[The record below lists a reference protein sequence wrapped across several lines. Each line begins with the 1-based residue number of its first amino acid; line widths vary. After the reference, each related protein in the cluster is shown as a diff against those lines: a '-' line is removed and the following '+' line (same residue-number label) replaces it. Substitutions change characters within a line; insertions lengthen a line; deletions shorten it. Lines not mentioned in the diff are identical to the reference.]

1 MSGRGSGDVYYK
13 FHSKQWFNHKIL
25 QSFTNKFRPKEVL
38 RNNNT
43 IKQILNLAQSL
54 LDLTLMTTDLNIF
67 LACTYELNDQSNPL
81 LFILFGN
88 LDLVPRAFG

>member
-1 MSGRGSGDVYYK
+1 M
-13 FHSKQWFNHKIL
+13 
-25 QSFTNKFRPKEVL
+25 
-38 RNNNT
+38 
-43 IKQILNLAQSL
+43 LNLAQSL